1 MQLRKS
7 EKDATEACR
16 YLPNTVQAQPNFFG
30 LQHLDSP
37 KGKMPDK
44 VIAWVVLTVLIVLS

>member
-1 MQLRKS
+1 MRKMQPRLVG
-7 EKDATEACR
+7 TFQ
-16 YLPNTVQAQPNFFG
+16 NTVQAQPDSFG

-44 VIAWVVLTVLIVLS
+44 VIAWVVLTVLTVLS